1 MAKLEFKVSANKQ
14 PVDDL
19 SESIGKLKKQVE
31 RLQKSDLD
39 LDRWTNQFEKF
50 KRELKEK
57 AAEIESVKTK
67 ITSFNNWDD
76 KKGLDKLA
84 KQLDVAKNKY
94 DLLAQKTVDT
104 FNDFQS
110 SANRASAELLSA
122 QKNVDSITWKLIDQ
136 KKVVADLQ
144 SEIRI
149 LNEAYR
155 SADKENKP
163 LISSQI
169 TSKKKQLEDE
179 RISLNNLRSEQERA
193 RLTVKGLKDE
203 MSGYDRVINSLT
215 NAQEKN
221 EISLKKLLA
230 TFGGIAAV
238 KSFISDMV
246 RVRGEFQKTQM
257 AFETMLGSKEKADM
271 LMSQMVHT
279 AAKTPFDLQ
288 GVANGAKQLL
298 AYGTAAENV
307 NDTLVRLGNIAS
319 GLSIPLGDLVYL
331 YGTTQTQGRLF
342 TQDVRQFMGRG
353 IPLVKELAS
362 LLGKTE
368 EEINKMVTAGQ
379 IGFTEVE
386 KVIKKMTDEGGQFY
400 NLMEKQSQTLSGQI
414 SNLGDAWDQM
424 LNSIGEDTQ
433 GVASVTISM
442 ATGVVE
448 NYERVGKVLV
458 SLIALYG
465 VHKAAIIAVNVATNG
480 LTMAENLLY
489 LKSEALVKINKLL
502 NATMLSNP
510 YVLLATIVAS
520 FAATM
525 WVLHD
530 STTAAEKA
538 QKQLNKEQEEAAR
551 RKQELASKTDSLI
564 SNINSETE
572 SVYSQVKAYKELIKL
587 FPELGNMSFEE
598 FKNMPQDQQKKI
610 FSNIN
615 DNREMDDAVRAYE
628 ADLKRIENLKKKIQ
642 ETEDSPYNKS
652 DNSWIHDVERLN
664 KQLETT
670 NNLAKL
676 HKEEIEK
683 IKQLQWEANTP
694 VEEKVKYYKGIQSQ
708 LEKERDEL
716 NSQINPCKV
725 LKTYTEDMAGSW
737 FDVKDIIGNI
747 KLDVLNKQI
756 DETTGKINSLTGNN
770 TPAVQNKAYWEKKKK
785 DAEAARDALDVSK
798 KNSEDWNKYTREI
811 QQAQKEISKYDTTDK
826 AENDINKRL
835 KLQQEL
841 NRSILDSELK
851 LQASRISAMEDGK
864 AKRIAL
870 AHQETKDTIAAI
882 QKEKEEYQ
890 RKIKESKGKEDST
903 VLTTFDNRE
912 LTAKEKEKADIARIE
927 KEYAEEYKQR
937 TKALTDVFLN
947 EEQRKLSAIKTRYAE
962 ERKWAD
968 QQLKTGGMT
977 KDQHKSY
984 TTTIDKA
991 QQQETYRSLLDNL
1004 NDFKQK
1010 EKDLRDK
1017 WDTDI
1022 SAAVE
1027 SKDAYL
1033 VAKLMEGK
1041 QKALSALNGQMLQ
1054 ESDEWQQLFGNLDNL
1069 TVQQLEKLS
1078 NTIKEKAKGLKL
1090 NPIDAQAVT
1099 NSLKEVD
1106 EKIRTMTPFGL
1117 LSKHLKEYKKAED
1130 DLTKKNALKEMFR
1143 DTAASIDMV
1152 KGGFDAVV
1160 DGLNDMG
1167 LAGDEATQ
1175 QLLSDLSNLMGS
1187 ASQLATSI
1195 ASTNPVGIIQ
1205 GSIGVLTSV
1214 FNIFNNDKRHEKKIK
1229 ALQDQI
1235 DTLDKSYQ
1243 SLDKAINK
1251 AFSNDASK
1259 LIEDQNKLLEQQKI
1273 LIQQQIRE
1281 EQDKKKSDKDRIKEW
1296 QDQIDEINDAIADN
1310 KEKAKDAIFGE
1321 DLKSAI
1327 DDFAQA
1333 YVDAWA
1339 AGEDRAKSMKDI
1351 AKNMIKQ
1358 MIVELIKSKDGIGPA
1373 VEQIRDKL
1381 LEFWKDGVI
1390 TGGEQAIIDKMV
1402 EDAANSLDSK
1412 LGWADKYLK
1421 GDDSSKSIFSS
1432 DSISDT
1438 IIDGLKSGKSGIK
1451 DFASSFEDMM
1461 REAVLN
1467 NLKTKYLEGPLKEF
1481 QKKFSE
1487 LSESGG
1493 QLTEAEIEEL
1503 RNMYADIISGAKD
1516 QFDSLKEISGLD
1528 FTNDSDNTLKG
1539 ASAKASQE
1547 SITLLAG
1554 QTGAVRVLLEDI
1566 RGSMQPIREQMR
1578 LIYEMQSK
1586 GWEDVKAIR
1595 ELTVKIDKN
1604 SEQVTTNTRMIH
1616 EVASK
1621 ISENTRGTVDALE
1634 GTINVKVK
1642 M

>member
-1 MAKLEFKVSANKQ
+1 MAKLEFNIKANKH
-14 PVDDL
+14 PVDEL
-19 SESIGKLKKQVE
+19 YNSINRMKKLMENFNPSDSGFEEWIKHLGEYPKKLKE
-31 RLQKSDLD
+31 SAD
-39 LDRWTNQFEKF
+39 
-50 KRELKEK
+50 
-57 AAEIESVKTK
+57 EIEK
-67 ITSFNNWDD
+67 IKAKIASFNNWDD

-84 KQLDVAKNKY
+84 KQLETAKDKY
-94 DLLAQKTVDT
+94 DILAQKTVDT
-104 FNDFQS
+104 FNELQS
-110 SANRASAELLSA
+110 STNRASAELLSS

-144 SEIRI
+144 SEIRR

-163 LISSQI
+163 LISAQI
-169 TSKKKQLEDE
+169 TSKKKLLEDE
-179 RISLNNLRSEQERA
+179 RVSLNNLRAEQERA

-203 MSGYDRVINSLT
+203 MSGYDRAISNLT

-230 TFGGIAAV
+230 TFGGIAAM

-246 RVRGEFQKTQM
+246 QVRGEFQKTQM

-271 LMSQMVHT
+271 LMSQMVQT

-433 GVASVTISM
+433 GVASATISM

-458 SLIALYG
+458 SLIGLYG
-465 VHKAAIIAVNVATNG
+465 TYKAATIALGVVENIRYQAT
-480 LTMAENLLY
+480 LAQMAGMTKMQAVTDILRA
-489 LKSEALVKINKLL
+489 KTDLL
-502 NATMLSNP
+502 NKTMLSNP

-551 RKQELASKTDSLI
+551 RKQELTSKTDSLI
-564 SNINSETE
+564 SKINSETE

-587 FPELGNMSFEE
+587 FPELGTMTFEE
-598 FKNMPQDQQKKI
+598 FKNLPQDQQKKI
-610 FSNIN
+610 FSSIN
-615 DNREMDDAVRAYE
+615 EKREMDDAVKAYE
-628 ADLKRIENLKKKIQ
+628 DDLKRIEYLKKAISSAATLPNNEIAVSK
-642 ETEDSPYNKS
+642 
-652 DNSWIHDVERLN
+652 LN
-664 KQLETT
+664 EQLETA
-670 NNLAKL
+670 NNLVKL
-676 HKEEIEK
+676 HKEEIDK
-683 IKQLQWEANTP
+683 IKEAQWEANSP
-694 VEEKVKYYKGIQSQ
+694 VEEKVKHYEDVKKRLVEEKDE
-708 LEKERDEL
+708 LEKTLTR
-716 NSQINPCKV
+716 S
-725 LKTYTEDMAGSW
+725 EDIASVWMGMP
-737 FDVKDIIGNI
+737 DIINNV
-747 KLDVLNKQI
+747 KLDALNKQI

-770 TPAVQNKAYWEKKKK
+770 TTIVQNKAYWEKKKK
-785 DAEAARDALDVSK
+785 EAETARDALDISE
-798 KNSEDWNKYTREI
+798 KNSEKWNKYTREI
-811 QQAQKEISKYDTTDK
+811 KQAQKELAKYDITGK
-826 AENDINKRL
+826 AENEAAKRL

-864 AKRIAL
+864 AKRLSL
-870 AHQETKDTIAAI
+870 AQQETKDTIAAI
-882 QKEKEEYQ
+882 KKEKEEYQ
-890 RKIKESKGKEDST
+890 KKIKESKGKEDPS

-912 LTAKEKEKADIARIE
+912 LAAKEKEKADIARIE

-937 TKALTDVFLN
+937 TKVLTDVFLN
-947 EEQRKLSAIKTRYAE
+947 EEERKLSSIKDRYDK

-968 QQLKTGGMT
+968 EQLKTGGMT

-984 TTTIDKA
+984 TTDIDKA

-1010 EKDLRDK
+1010 EKDLREK

-1022 SAAVE
+1022 AAAVE

-1033 VAKLMEGK
+1033 TAKLMEGK
-1041 QKALSALNGQMLQ
+1041 QKALSSLNSQMLQ

-1069 TVQQLEKLS
+1069 TVEQLEKLS
-1078 NTIKEKAKGLKL
+1078 TTIKEKAKGLKL
-1090 NPIDAQAVT
+1090 NPIDAKAVT

-1106 EKIRTMTPFGL
+1106 EKIRTMNPFGL

-1143 DTAASIDMV
+1143 DAAASIDMV

-1160 DGLNDMG
+1160 GGLNEMG

-1175 QLLSDLSNLMGS
+1175 QLLGDISNLMGA

-1195 ASTNPVGIIQ
+1195 ASANPVGIIQ

-1214 FNIFNNDKRHEKKIK
+1214 FNIFNNDKRHEKKIERM
-1229 ALQDQI
+1229 QEQI
-1235 DTLDKSYQ
+1235 DVLDKSYEK
-1243 SLDKAINK
+1243 LGKAIDK
-1251 AFSNDASK
+1251 VYSKDASK
-1259 LIEDQNKLLEQQKI
+1259 LIDQQNKLLEQQKVLI
-1273 LIQQQIRE
+1273 LQQIRE
-1281 EQDKKKSDKDRIKEW
+1281 ENDKKKTDKDRIKDW
-1296 QDQIDEINDAIADN
+1296 QDQIDEINNAISDN
-1310 KEKAKDAIFGE
+1310 KEAGKDAIFGS
-1321 DLKSAI
+1321 DIKSAI
-1327 DDFAQA
+1327 EDFANA
-1333 YVDAWA
+1333 YADAWA
-1339 AGEDRAKSMKDI
+1339 AGEDKAQSAKDLVRK
-1351 AKNMIKQ
+1351 MIKD
-1358 MIVELIKSKDGIGPA
+1358 MVTESIKAAASDPMKA
-1373 VEQIRDKL
+1373 IREKL
-1381 LEFWKDGVI
+1381 LEFWSDDYI
-1390 TGGEQAIIDKMV
+1390 SDWEQDY
-1402 EDAANSLDSK
+1402 LDRK
-1412 LGWADKYLK
+1412 AQELADDLDRKFGWADKYFNT
-1421 GDDSSKSIFSS
+1421 GDAVEEDSGRTASSKSIA
-1432 DSISDT
+1432 SISQDSANV
-1438 IIDGLKSGKSGIK
+1438 IDGKMSTQLIFLDRTLVQVTGIADQMRFIYDLQTRGWKNVEAIKDLSGKVSENTAKVAEISGRIEALSEKIEANTKSAASGIK
-1451 DFASSFEDMM
+1451 
-1461 REAVLN
+1461 
-1467 NLKTKYLEGPLKEF
+1467 
-1481 QKKFSE
+1481 
-1487 LSESGG
+1487 
-1493 QLTEAEIEEL
+1493 
-1503 RNMYADIISGAKD
+1503 
-1516 QFDSLKEISGLD
+1516 
-1528 FTNDSDNTLKG
+1528 
-1539 ASAKASQE
+1539 
-1547 SITLLAG
+1547 
-1554 QTGAVRVLLEDI
+1554 
-1566 RGSMQPIREQMR
+1566 
-1578 LIYEMQSK
+1578 
-1586 GWEDVKAIR
+1586 
-1595 ELTVKIDKN
+1595 
-1604 SEQVTTNTRMIH
+1604 
-1616 EVASK
+1616 
-1621 ISENTRGTVDALE
+1621 
-1634 GTINVKVK
+1634 TINDKGIL
-1642 M
+1642 MRSR

>member
-1 MAKLEFKVSANKQ
+1 MAKLEFNIKANKH
-14 PVDDL
+14 PVDEL
-19 SESIGKLKKQVE
+19 YNSINRMKKLMENFNPSDSGFEEWIKHLGEYPKKLKE
-31 RLQKSDLD
+31 SAD
-39 LDRWTNQFEKF
+39 
-50 KRELKEK
+50 
-57 AAEIESVKTK
+57 EIEK
-67 ITSFNNWDD
+67 IKAKIASFNNWDD

-84 KQLDVAKNKY
+84 KQLETAKDKY
-94 DLLAQKTVDT
+94 DILAQKTVDT
-104 FNDFQS
+104 FNELQS
-110 SANRASAELLSA
+110 STNRASAELLSS

-144 SEIRI
+144 SEIRR

-163 LISSQI
+163 LISAQI
-169 TSKKKQLEDE
+169 TSKKKLLEDE
-179 RISLNNLRSEQERA
+179 RVSLNNLRAEQERA

-203 MSGYDRVINSLT
+203 MSGYDRAISNLT

-230 TFGGIAAV
+230 TFGGIAAM

-246 RVRGEFQKTQM
+246 QVRGEFQKTQM

-271 LMSQMVHT
+271 LMSQMVQT

-433 GVASVTISM
+433 GVASATISM

-448 NYERVGKVLV
+448 NYEQVGKVLV
-458 SLIALYG
+458 SLIGLYG
-465 VHKAAIIAVNVATNG
+465 TYKAATIALGVVENIRYQAT
-480 LTMAENLLY
+480 LAQMAGMTKMQAVTDILRA
-489 LKSEALVKINKLL
+489 KTDLL
-502 NATMLSNP
+502 NKTMLSNP

-551 RKQELASKTDSLI
+551 RKQELTSKTDSLI
-564 SNINSETE
+564 SKINSETE

-587 FPELGNMSFEE
+587 FPELGTMTFEE
-598 FKNMPQDQQKKI
+598 FKNLPQDQQKKI
-610 FSNIN
+610 FSSIN
-615 DNREMDDAVRAYE
+615 KKREMDDAVKAYE
-628 ADLKRIENLKKKIQ
+628 DDLKRIEYLKKAISSAATLPNNEIAVSK
-642 ETEDSPYNKS
+642 
-652 DNSWIHDVERLN
+652 LN
-664 KQLETT
+664 EQLETA
-670 NNLAKL
+670 NNLVKL
-676 HKEEIEK
+676 HKEEIDK
-683 IKQLQWEANTP
+683 IKEAQWEANTP
-694 VEEKVKYYKGIQSQ
+694 VEEKVKHYEDVKIG
-708 LEKERDEL
+708 LEQERDEL
-716 NSQINPCKV
+716 NKQLNPYMV
-725 LKTYTEDMAGSW
+725 LRDDTESMASTWLETKT
-737 FDVKDIIGNI
+737 IIGNI
-747 KLDVLNKQI
+747 KLDALNKQI

-770 TPAVQNKAYWEKKKK
+770 TTIVQNKAYWEKKKK
-785 DAEAARDALDVSK
+785 EAETARDALDISE
-798 KNSEDWNKYTREI
+798 KNSEKWNKYTREI
-811 QQAQKEISKYDTTDK
+811 KQAQKELAKYDITGK
-826 AENDINKRL
+826 AENEAAKRL

-864 AKRIAL
+864 AKRLSL
-870 AHQETKDTIAAI
+870 AQQETKDTIAAI
-882 QKEKEEYQ
+882 KKEKEEYQ
-890 RKIKESKGKEDST
+890 KKIKESKGKEDPS

-912 LTAKEKEKADIARIE
+912 LAAKEKEKADIARIE

-937 TKALTDVFLN
+937 TKVLTDVFLN
-947 EEQRKLSAIKTRYAE
+947 EEERKLSSIKDRYDK

-968 QQLKTGGMT
+968 EQLKTGGMT

-984 TTTIDKA
+984 TTDIDKA

-1010 EKDLRDK
+1010 EKDLREK

-1022 SAAVE
+1022 AAAVE

-1033 VAKLMEGK
+1033 TAKLMEGK
-1041 QKALSALNGQMLQ
+1041 QKALSSLNSQMLQ

-1069 TVQQLEKLS
+1069 TVEQLEKLS
-1078 NTIKEKAKGLKL
+1078 TTIKEKAKGLKL
-1090 NPIDAQAVT
+1090 NPIDAKAVT

-1106 EKIRTMTPFGL
+1106 EKIRTMNPFGL

-1143 DTAASIDMV
+1143 DAAASIDMV

-1160 DGLNDMG
+1160 GGLNEMG

-1175 QLLSDLSNLMGS
+1175 QLLGDISNLMGA

-1195 ASTNPVGIIQ
+1195 ASANPVGIIQ

-1214 FNIFNNDKRHEKKIK
+1214 FNIFNNDKRHEKKIERM
-1229 ALQDQI
+1229 QEQI
-1235 DTLDKSYQ
+1235 DVLDKSYEK
-1243 SLDKAINK
+1243 LGKAIDK
-1251 AFSNDASK
+1251 VYSKDASK
-1259 LIEDQNKLLEQQKI
+1259 LIDQQNKLLEQQKVLI
-1273 LIQQQIRE
+1273 LQQIRE
-1281 EQDKKKSDKDRIKEW
+1281 ENDKKKTDNDRIKEW
-1296 QDQIDEINDAIADN
+1296 RDQIDEINNTIADN
-1310 KEKAKDAIFGE
+1310 KEAGKDAIFGS
-1321 DLKSAI
+1321 DIKSAI
-1327 DDFAQA
+1327 DDFANA
-1333 YVDAWA
+1333 YADAWA
-1339 AGEDRAKSMKDI
+1339 AGEDKAQSAKDLVRKMIRNMVTESIKAAASDPMK
-1351 AKNMIKQ
+1351 
-1358 MIVELIKSKDGIGPA
+1358 E
-1373 VEQIRDKL
+1373 IREKL
-1381 LEFWKDGVI
+1381 LEFWSDDYI
-1390 TGGEQAIIDKMV
+1390 SDWEQDY
-1402 EDAANSLDSK
+1402 LDRK
-1412 LGWADKYLK
+1412 AQELADDLDRKFGWADKYFNT
-1421 GDDSSKSIFSS
+1421 GNAVEEDDGRTASSKGVG
-1432 DSISDT
+1432 SISQDSADV
-1438 IIDGLKSGKSGIK
+1438 IDGKMSTQLIFLDRTLVQVTGIADQMRFIYDLQTRGWKNVEAIKDLSGKVSENTAKVAEISGRIEALSEKIEANTKSAASGIK
-1451 DFASSFEDMM
+1451 
-1461 REAVLN
+1461 
-1467 NLKTKYLEGPLKEF
+1467 
-1481 QKKFSE
+1481 
-1487 LSESGG
+1487 
-1493 QLTEAEIEEL
+1493 
-1503 RNMYADIISGAKD
+1503 
-1516 QFDSLKEISGLD
+1516 
-1528 FTNDSDNTLKG
+1528 
-1539 ASAKASQE
+1539 
-1547 SITLLAG
+1547 
-1554 QTGAVRVLLEDI
+1554 
-1566 RGSMQPIREQMR
+1566 
-1578 LIYEMQSK
+1578 
-1586 GWEDVKAIR
+1586 
-1595 ELTVKIDKN
+1595 
-1604 SEQVTTNTRMIH
+1604 
-1616 EVASK
+1616 
-1621 ISENTRGTVDALE
+1621 
-1634 GTINVKVK
+1634 TINDKGIL
-1642 M
+1642 MRSR

>member
-1 MAKLEFKVSANKQ
+1 MENFNSSDSGFEEWIKHLGEYPK
-14 PVDDL
+14 
-19 SESIGKLKKQVE
+19 KLKE
-31 RLQKSDLD
+31 SAD
-39 LDRWTNQFEKF
+39 
-50 KRELKEK
+50 
-57 AAEIESVKTK
+57 EIEK
-67 ITSFNNWDD
+67 IKAKIASFNNWDD

-84 KQLDVAKNKY
+84 KQLETAKDKY

-104 FNDFQS
+104 FNELQTS
-110 SANRASAELLSA
+110 TNRASAELLSS
-122 QKNVDSITWKLIDQ
+122 QKNVDSITWKLIEQ

-144 SEIRI
+144 SEIRR

-163 LISSQI
+163 LISAQI
-169 TSKKKQLEDE
+169 TSKKKLLEDE
-179 RISLNNLRSEQERA
+179 RVSLNNLRAEQERA

-203 MSGYDRVINSLT
+203 MSGYDRAISNLT

-230 TFGGIAAV
+230 TFGGIAAM

-246 RVRGEFQKTQM
+246 QVRGEFQKTQM

-271 LMSQMVHT
+271 LMSQMVQT

-298 AYGTAAENV
+298 AYGTAAKNV

-433 GVASVTISM
+433 GVASATISM

-465 VHKAAIIAVNVATNG
+465 VHKAAIIAVSVATNG
-480 LTMAENLLY
+480 LTMAENLLH
-489 LKSEALVKINKLL
+489 LKSKALVKINKLL

-551 RKQELASKTDSLI
+551 RKQELTSKTDSLI
-564 SNINSETE
+564 SKINSETE

-587 FPELGNMSFEE
+587 FPELGTMTFEE
-598 FKNMPQDQQKKI
+598 FKNLPQDQQKKI
-610 FSNIN
+610 FSSIN
-615 DNREMDDAVRAYE
+615 EKREMDDAVKAYE
-628 ADLKRIENLKKKIQ
+628 DDLKRIEYLKKAISSAATLPNNEIAVSK
-642 ETEDSPYNKS
+642 
-652 DNSWIHDVERLN
+652 LN
-664 KQLETT
+664 EQLETA
-670 NNLAKL
+670 NNLVKL
-676 HKEEIEK
+676 HKEEIDK
-683 IKQLQWEANTP
+683 IKEAQWEANTP
-694 VEEKVKYYKGIQSQ
+694 VEEKVKHYEDVKIG
-708 LEKERDEL
+708 LEQERDEL
-716 NSQINPCKV
+716 NKQLNPYMV
-725 LKTYTEDMAGSW
+725 LRDDTESMASTWLETKT
-737 FDVKDIIGNI
+737 IIGNI
-747 KLDVLNKQI
+747 KLDALNKQI

-770 TPAVQNKAYWEKKKK
+770 TTIVQNKAYWEKKKK
-785 DAEAARDALDVSK
+785 EAETARDALDISE
-798 KNSEDWNKYTREI
+798 KNSEKWNKYTREI
-811 QQAQKEISKYDTTDK
+811 KQAQKELAKYDITGK
-826 AENDINKRL
+826 AENEAAKRL

-864 AKRIAL
+864 AKRLSL
-870 AHQETKDTIAAI
+870 AQQETKDTIAAI
-882 QKEKEEYQ
+882 KKEKEEY
-890 RKIKESKGKEDST
+890 RKKIKESKGKEDPS

-912 LTAKEKEKADIARIE
+912 LAAKEKEKADIARIE

-947 EEQRKLSAIKTRYAE
+947 EEQRKLSSIKDRYE
-962 ERKWAD
+962 KERKWANE
-968 QQLKTGGMT
+968 QLKTGGMT
-977 KDQHKSY
+977 AEQHKSY
-984 TTTIDKA
+984 TTNIDKA
-991 QQQETYRSLLDNL
+991 QQQEIYRSLLDNL

-1010 EKDLRDK
+1010 EKDLREK

-1106 EKIRTMTPFGL
+1106 EKIRTMNPFGL
-1117 LSKHLKEYKKAED
+1117 LSKHLKQYKKAED
-1130 DLTKKNALKEMFR
+1130 DVTKKNALKEMFR

-1152 KGGFDAVV
+1152 KGGFDAIVG
-1160 DGLNDMG
+1160 GLNEMG

-1195 ASTNPVGIIQ
+1195 ASANPVGIIQ

-1214 FNIFNNDKRHEKKIK
+1214 FNIFNSDKRHEKKIK

-1235 DTLDKSYQ
+1235 DTLDKSY
-1243 SLDKAINK
+1243 DKLGRSIEK
-1251 AFSNDASK
+1251 AYSKDASK
-1259 LIEDQNKLLEQQKI
+1259 LIDQQNKLLEQQKV
-1273 LIQQQIRE
+1273 LIQNQIKE
-1281 EQDKKKSDKDRIKEW
+1281 EEDKKKNDNDRIKEW
-1296 QDQIDEINDAIADN
+1296 RDQIDEINNTIADN
-1310 KEKAKDAIFGE
+1310 KEAGKDAIFGS
-1321 DLKSAI
+1321 DIKSAI
-1327 DDFAQA
+1327 DDFANA
-1333 YVDAWA
+1333 YADAWA
-1339 AGEDRAKSMKDI
+1339 AGEDKAQSAKDLVRKMIRNMVTESIKAAASDPMK
-1351 AKNMIKQ
+1351 
-1358 MIVELIKSKDGIGPA
+1358 E
-1373 VEQIRDKL
+1373 IREKL
-1381 LEFWKDGVI
+1381 LEFWSDDYI
-1390 TGGEQAIIDKMV
+1390 SDWEQDY
-1402 EDAANSLDSK
+1402 LDRK
-1412 LGWADKYLK
+1412 AQELADDLDRKFGWADKYFNT
-1421 GDDSSKSIFSS
+1421 GNAVEEDDGRTASSKGVG
-1432 DSISDT
+1432 SISQDSANV
-1438 IIDGLKSGKSGIK
+1438 IDGKMSTQLIFLDRTLVQVTGIADQMRFIYDLQTRGWKNVEAIKDLSGKVSENTAKVAEISGRIEALSEKIEVNTKSAASGIK
-1451 DFASSFEDMM
+1451 
-1461 REAVLN
+1461 
-1467 NLKTKYLEGPLKEF
+1467 
-1481 QKKFSE
+1481 
-1487 LSESGG
+1487 
-1493 QLTEAEIEEL
+1493 
-1503 RNMYADIISGAKD
+1503 
-1516 QFDSLKEISGLD
+1516 
-1528 FTNDSDNTLKG
+1528 
-1539 ASAKASQE
+1539 
-1547 SITLLAG
+1547 
-1554 QTGAVRVLLEDI
+1554 
-1566 RGSMQPIREQMR
+1566 
-1578 LIYEMQSK
+1578 
-1586 GWEDVKAIR
+1586 
-1595 ELTVKIDKN
+1595 
-1604 SEQVTTNTRMIH
+1604 
-1616 EVASK
+1616 
-1621 ISENTRGTVDALE
+1621 
-1634 GTINVKVK
+1634 TINDKGIL
-1642 M
+1642 MRSR